1 MYHKKN
7 HKTKQKRI
15 NSALSLKPIE
25 QKKKKTNLHRNP
37 RFKTQ
42 NPKTAY
48 LQFRKTL
55 GVFDRTPADKFVENK
70 VLGELNKA
78 LFNADEVDSGLEVF
92 IVVSDAV
99 GEIVFEE
106 DVLVVADLFEGESE
120 EDSGDDHQY

>member
-1 MYHKKN
+1 M
-7 HKTKQKRI
+7 
-15 NSALSLKPIE
+15 
-25 QKKKKTNLHRNP
+25 HRNP

-48 LQFRKTL
+48 LQFRETL
-55 GVFDRTPADKFVENK
+55 GVFDRTPADKFIENEI
-70 VLGELNKA
+70 LRELNKA

-99 GEIVFEE
+99 GEVVFEE

-120 EDSGDDHQY
+120 EDGGDDHQY